1 MRMTEKPE
9 RLHKKVEH
17 IETDIFNTVPKEEPV
32 VNSARGLLR
41 AEQEKNSKMI
51 KPQGIRTTYH
61 RKSRVSQV
69 LKTEPNDDFRD
80 YAKRS
85 KRMFSSLDTFE
96 RIFSRGRTLSPQ
108 KNNYETENT
117 ISRISNVRYPK
128 MKKDH
133 LKDLFESQE
142 KYNDPEKE
150 NDIPMKPNNLSY
162 RVFLKRYKLKI

>member
-1 MRMTEKPE
+1 MTEKPE
-9 RLHKKVEH
+9 KPHKRVEH
-17 IETDIFNTVPKEEPV
+17 IETDIFNTIPKEEPAI
-32 VNSARGLLR
+32 NSTRGFLR

-51 KPQGIRTTYH
+51 KPQGIKTTYQ
-61 RKSRVSQV
+61 RKSGVSQV

-96 RIFSRGRTLSPQ
+96 RIFSRGKTVSPP
-108 KNNYETENT
+108 KSNCETENS
-117 ISRISNVRYPK
+117 ISRVTTVRYPR

-133 LKDLFESQE
+133 LKDLFENQE

-162 RVFLKRYKLKI
+162 RVFLKRYKVNI